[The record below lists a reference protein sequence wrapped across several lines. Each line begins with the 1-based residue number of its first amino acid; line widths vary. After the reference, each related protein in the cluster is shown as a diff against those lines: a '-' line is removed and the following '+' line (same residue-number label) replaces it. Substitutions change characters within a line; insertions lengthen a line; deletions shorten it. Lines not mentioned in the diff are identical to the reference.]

1 MGVKPLPLSPEYK
14 AEQAKKV
21 AKIKKWA
28 TPMIKTLLRN
38 RIISKKQAEAYN
50 KELKTQA
57 FHVSYQLKAIRTIQ
71 KTIIKLEKQKLI
83 TIDEGRKILNKIQS
97 PERGYFGITIIEEDL
112 RDYVEKLKKAKKSK
126 GKK

>member
-1 MGVKPLPLSPEYK
+1 
-14 AEQAKKV
+14 
-21 AKIKKWA
+21 
-28 TPMIKTLLRN
+28 
-38 RIISKKQAEAYN
+38 
-50 KELKTQA
+50 QA